1 MYLPLVLL
9 IAAQLLLQK
18 TTNIIRDV
26 RIVVIGKAVIGRL
39 CIEKGVGLLRLLQQ
53 CRSKPLVLGDDIVA
67 GVEAVR
73 PLSPQAACQQGT
85 VADLRR
91 IQYVAVRQQLIGR
104 IEILSRRAD
113 VLHRHGVV
121 IAQCVRH
128 TGLRRRGQLALGV
141 KSVLMQPVE
150 GIRGLAEGLA
160 VQRAP
165 AAVGIRLAHEA
176 PEIVR
181 GRLGHGDLQHGVPG

>member
-1 MYLPLVLL
+1 MDVIAALDAIQESQGEVAARNGQDILLIGDVGGQIEQDVLLGPLVIEVYLPLVFL

-53 CRSKPLVLGDDIVA
+53 RCGKPLVLGDNIVA

-91 IQYVAVRQQLIGR
+91 VQYVAVRQQLIGR
-104 IEILSRRAD
+104 IEILPDAPTFCTVT
-113 VLHRHGVV
+113 VL
-121 IAQCVRH
+121 
-128 TGLRRRGQLALGV
+128 
-141 KSVLMQPVE
+141 S
-150 GIRGLAEGLA
+150 
-160 VQRAP
+160 
-165 AAVGIRLAHEA
+165 
-176 PEIVR
+176 
-181 GRLGHGDLQHGVPG
+181 